1 MAERESGWRNVLC
14 CASLCSM
21 PVQAARKVEAL
32 AKDFGSQRRLADAL
46 GVSPAQVSRWLRGQ
60 GIDERNAQRIDLLEA
75 AMSSLLRLYPPE
87 AVDDWLFG
95 FNAHLHDR
103 RPIDAIRQGQF
114 DAVMGAISQER
125 AGSFA

>member
-1 MAERESGWRNVLC
+1 
-14 CASLCSM
+14 M
-21 PVQAARKVEAL
+21 PVRAAQKVEAL

-75 AMSSLLRLYPPE
+75 AMSSLVRLYAPE
-87 AVDDWLFG
+87 AVDAWLFG
-95 FNAHLHDR
+95 FNAHLQNR
-103 RPIDAIRQGQF
+103 RPIDAIRQGDF